1 MAAMTQSDERADRQ
15 VLAGTGRHP
24 SAELPRWGAYSSF
37 ARRHA
42 ALFALCSLLGAG
54 CGLAT
59 ALSTPD
65 SYSST
70 ASVMLTPV
78 PGYASINGETRP
90 EQVTIDSDAQLVLST
105 RVISQVARAL
115 DADRGRVEDRAS
127 VRAVPLSQVLEL
139 SFTSTS
145 RKSAHD
151 GAEALAD
158 AFVDARDD
166 SLLATSSGQAE
177 RVAARLRVI
186 ESRLVQRNRA
196 APTISSDEP
205 LLEELVVLRAR
216 LHELEAARL
225 QATEVINAPAEPGRP
240 DARDLEVP
248 MTSGLMA
255 GTLLATCLGTLRDR
269 WGASRRDRSS
279 FAGLQGTHEDD
290 RPAPSR
296 QVRYNEAVDLGR
308 PGGEA

>member
-1 MAAMTQSDERADRQ
+1 MAAMTLSDERADRQ
-15 VLAGTGRHP
+15 VLAGTSRHLG
-24 SAELPRWGAYSSF
+24 ADLPRWGAYTSF
-37 ARRHA
+37 ARRYA

-59 ALSTPD
+59 ALSSPN

-78 PGYASINGETRP
+78 PGYASVNGETRP
-90 EQVTIDSDAQLVLST
+90 ERVTIDSDAQLVLST
-105 RVISQVARAL
+105 RVISEVARAL
-115 DADRGRVEDRAS
+115 NTDSDQVEERAS
-127 VRAVPLSQVLEL
+127 VRAVPLSQILEL

-145 RKSAHD
+145 RKSARY
-151 GAEALAD
+151 GAEALAG

-186 ESRLVQRNRA
+186 ESRLVQRHRA

-205 LLEELVVLRAR
+205 LLEELVVLRSR
-216 LHELEAARL
+216 LLELEAARL
-225 QATEVINAPAEPGRP
+225 QATEVINAPEEPGRP

-255 GTLLATCLGTLRDR
+255 GTLLATGLGALRDR
-269 WGASRRDRSS
+269 WGASRRDRNP
-279 FAGLQGTHEDD
+279 FAGSRGTTEDD
-290 RPAPSR
+290 LPAQSR